1 MYGTILVALDGSPRE
16 AGVLHAA
23 AAFAKASGA
32 ALHVCRAVTIPVG
45 LPDVVW
51 AVSAAGLDEAL
62 VADAQRAIARR
73 IAGAPVPIVGTH
85 VRLGQPAD
93 VVLDVAGEIA
103 AELIVIGA
111 HGYGAFE
118 RLIGTT
124 ASKIV
129 DRAACSVLVARG
141 DAVA

>member
-1 MYGTILVALDGSPRE
+1 MYRTILVGLDGSPRE
-16 AGVLHAA
+16 SDVFRAA
-23 AAFAKASGA
+23 TELAQRFGA

-45 LPDVVW
+45 LPDTVW
-51 AVSAAGLDEAL
+51 AIELGRLDTAL
-62 VADAQRAIARR
+62 IDDAKRGVARR
-73 IAGAPVPIVGTH
+73 TEGSPVPIAGSI

-93 VVLDVAGEIA
+93 VVLDVAKEIGA
-103 AELIVIGA
+103 DLLVIGS

-129 DRAACSVLVARG
+129 HRSHCSVLVIRPQE
-141 DAVA
+141 